1 MNRLPIR
8 LRLTLVFAGLML
20 IASLVGGALLRAR
33 VATALDGNIDQ
44 TLRARAAD
52 VSALVARSDDGLRA
66 AGQSPLTERGEAF
79 AQVLDARGRI
89 VDATPLL
96 RHGPLLTGSQFRSAR
111 MGRIVTDRSGVPG
124 IEDDV
129 RLLATP
135 VSAQGQRLV
144 VVVGASLEDRNDT
157 LRTLTLFLFVAAPVA
172 LACTATA
179 AHWVAAA
186 ALRPAE
192 AMRRQAARISG
203 EQTGERLPLPPAR
216 DEIHH
221 LGTTLNDM
229 LDRIDLSMRRQRDFV
244 ADASH
249 ELRTPLAILTSEL
262 ELARRP
268 GTTRDALRS
277 AVDSAAEET
286 ERLVRLAEDL
296 LVFARADDG
305 RLPIR
310 PEPVTP
316 GAVAATVA
324 ARFSGRARAH
334 DRRIAVTGHVVGH
347 ALLDAG
353 RIEQALGNLVDNALR
368 HGAGTVTI
376 HTERVSPMLLR
387 FCVSDEGGAMTE
399 EFAAR
404 AFERFTRAD
413 RARGR
418 DGGAGLGLAIVREIA
433 RAHGGSS
440 GIDLTAHGT
449 RIWFTAAGDGT
460 ERPDGGRSPGGKATA
475 TARSDVNAP
484 PAGGR
489 SR

>member
-1 MNRLPIR
+1 MSRLPIR

-20 IASLVGGALLRAR
+20 IALLIGGVLLRVR
-33 VATALDGNIDQ
+33 VAAALDGNIDQ

-52 VSALVARSDDGLRA
+52 VSALVAQSDEGLRA

-96 RHGPLLTGSQFRSAR
+96 RDGPLLTPAQFRSAQT
-111 MGRIVTDRSGVPG
+111 GRIVIDRSGVAG

-135 VSAQGQRLV
+135 VTAQDQRLV

-157 LRTLTLFLFVAAPVA
+157 LRTLTLFLFVAAPIA
-172 LACTATA
+172 LAVTAAA

-192 AMRRQAARISG
+192 AMRRRAAQISG
-203 EQTGERLPLPPAR
+203 EETGERLPLPPAR
-216 DEIHH
+216 DEIHY
-221 LGTTLNDM
+221 LGATLNDM
-229 LDRIDLSMRRQRDFV
+229 LDRIDLAMRRQREFV

-268 GTTRDALRS
+268 GTTQEELRD
-277 AVDSAAEET
+277 AVDSAADET

-296 LVFARADDG
+296 LVFARADAG
-305 RLPIR
+305 RLPLR
-310 PEPVTP
+310 PERVTP
-316 GAVAATVA
+316 SAITATVA
-324 ARFSGRARAH
+324 ARFAGRARA
-334 DRRIAVTGHVVGH
+334 DTRRVDVVDG
-347 ALLDAG
+347 ADGPVLLDAS

-376 HTERVSPMLLR
+376 HSAWTTEGLLR
-387 FCVSDEGGAMTE
+387 FCVRDQGRAMTE
-399 EFAAR
+399 GFAAR

-413 RARGR
+413 PARGR
-418 DGGAGLGLAIVREIA
+418 DGGAGLGLAIVRAIA

-440 GIDLTAHGT
+440 GIDLAPDGI
-449 RIWFTAAGDGT
+449 RVWFTVATQPDAEVAGRVRAEG
-460 ERPDGGRSPGGKATA
+460 ATK
-475 TARSDVNAP
+475 RRDE
-484 PAGGR
+484 
-489 SR
+489 